1 MRFLIGYSE
10 HTSMITYEDIKKA
23 AIELERKKEDCL
35 YKCGK
40 IIENF
45 IEAYER
51 SLAISGSPTF
61 INASGNDERIVTLG
75 VIEQNNFRE
84 ISVNSLSF
92 SEDFKIPFYI
102 KTIVNC
108 SSLHAP
114 WVAIKCF
121 VFREEDQS
129 LIEIVS
135 IEEKSSK
142 VCRIANSHT
151 LDVYNDACKA
161 LKAIVLNAIKS
172 TYLIYESINL

>member
-10 HTSMITYEDIKKA
+10 YKSMITYEDIKKA
-23 AIELERKKEDCL
+23 AIESERKKEDCL
-35 YKCGK
+35 YRFRE

-51 SLAISGSPTF
+51 SLAISGNPTF
-61 INASGNDERIVTLG
+61 INASGKDERIVALG
-75 VIEQNNFRE
+75 LIAQNNFRE
-84 ISVNSLSF
+84 ISVNTLSF

-108 SSLHAP
+108 ASLHAP

-121 VFREEDQS
+121 VFRNDGQNF
-129 LIEIVS
+129 IEIVS

-142 VCRIANSHT
+142 VCRIADSHT
-151 LDVYNDACKA
+151 LDVYND
-161 LKAIVLNAIKS
+161 
-172 TYLIYESINL
+172 